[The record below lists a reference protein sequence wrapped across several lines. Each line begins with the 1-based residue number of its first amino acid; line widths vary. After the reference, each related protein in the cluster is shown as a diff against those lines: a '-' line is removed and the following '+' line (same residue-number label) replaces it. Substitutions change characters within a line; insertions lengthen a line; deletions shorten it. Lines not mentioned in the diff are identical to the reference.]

1 VAAEDHQLDLGRHLP
16 RADPDRVLG
25 QPQHRRLA
33 LRLGEGLVTLTLGLL
48 LLVTM
53 PIMPKPQPMD
63 APGRPSTSAQRETL
77 QLVSLTPRPCSAY
90 LFHYRDGRQESDTVE
105 IASEGA

>member
-1 VAAEDHQLDLGRHLP
+1 
-16 RADPDRVLG
+16 
-25 QPQHRRLA
+25 LA